1 MSSVGRIS
9 LDLNINSRN
18 FNRQVN
24 GIQRQTTKA
33 FGSMSVAVGNIMANL
48 ATKAVAS
55 IGNFVKD
62 SIDKGSELAE
72 LQNVVDSV
80 FTTMSDKVET
90 FSQNALAAYGLTE
103 AQSKKMIG
111 TYGAMAKSFG
121 YSEAQAYNMSAALT
135 GLTGDVASFYN
146 LNHDEAYT
154 KLKSVFT
161 GETESLKELGVVMT
175 QAALDE
181 FALANGFGK
190 TTAKMSEQEKV
201 ALRLAFVQNKL
212 ATASGDFMRNQ
223 DSWANQTRI
232 LTGQFESFKAA
243 IGQGLI
249 NVLTPVIKVI
259 NVIMA
264 KLVQLANAFKSFT
277 EMIMGKKSGGG
288 AGSAMQEVAD
298 AAGEAA
304 GATGG
309 VEDAAEGAASAAK
322 KAQKSLMGFDE
333 INKLTKVDDS
343 SAGGA
348 GGGVSF
354 DDIDFGSA
362 VEEQEQVTNAAF
374 EKIKAKIKEL
384 VDLFKDGFK
393 AGLGDDFEAS
403 LKRTQDHLKNIGK
416 NLKEIFTDPEVV
428 GAANNWANTVAYSL
442 GQVTGSVVSVGQT
455 IAENLIGGVD
465 KFLEQN
471 KDFIKD
477 RLVGIFDAS
486 AEIFKITGNLAE
498 ALASIFEV
506 FRGDTAKQITA
517 DLLGIFVN
525 ARLGIVELALRI
537 GGDVLNCIAQPI
549 IENKDKIKEA
559 IENTLKPISTIL
571 STLNQAVKDTFE
583 KIFEVYDS
591 KVSPMFQSFADG
603 LSSLVGTLLDA
614 YNTYIAP
621 VLDNLGTKFA
631 ETWAS
636 HIQPA
641 INSMIEFVGKLANT
655 IKALWEGILQP
666 LISWIISTLVPVI
679 APILQTIGDLVIG
692 LFGTISK
699 IIGGIFD
706 VLGGLLDFIVGV
718 FTGDW
723 ELAWEGIRSIFEG
736 IWNVISGIVETVWE
750 VIKGVILAALNVI
763 MGIISTILS
772 AIMGIVS
779 TIFNAILNVVKTVVG
794 GVKSAISTGFN
805 TIKSVI
811 TTVMN
816 AIKNVITSVFK
827 GIWNFIKSIIN
838 SILGGIENMV
848 NGVIGGLNAMIGA
861 LNKLSFDV
869 PDWVPVIGGGTFGF
883 DIPTISKVSLPRLA
897 EGGYVRANQPQPV
910 IVGDNKTQGEI
921 IAPEGKILAITLQ
934 ALEQFFSRLKDAGYS
949 SNGNG
954 EVGDIIIPIY
964 LDGSMLDEVI
974 VTAQQRRNLRSGGR

>member
-9 LDLNINSRN
+9 LDLNINSKK
-18 FNRQVN
+18 FGKQVN
-24 GIQRQTTKA
+24 GIQRQATKA

-80 FTTMSDKVET
+80 FTTMSDKVDT
-90 FSQNALAAYGLTE
+90 FAQNALAAYGLTE
-103 AQSKKMIG
+103 AQSKKMMG

-277 EMIMGKKSGGG
+277 EMVMGKKSGGG

-298 AAGEAA
+298 AADEAA
-304 GATGG
+304 GSTGG
-309 VEDAAEGAASAAK
+309 VEDAAEGAAAAAK

-343 SAGGA
+343 GAGA

-354 DDIDFGSA
+354 DDIDFGTA
-362 VEEQEQVTNAAF
+362 MEEQEKVTNDTF
-374 EKIKAKIKEL
+374 EKIKAKVKEL
-384 VDLFKDGFK
+384 VDLFKSGFK
-393 AGLGDDFEAS
+393 AGLGEDFENSIA
-403 LKRTQDHLKNIGK
+403 RTKEHIKNIGA
-416 NLKEIFTDPEVV
+416 NLKEIFTDPAVV

-442 GQVTGSVVSVGQT
+442 GQVAGSVVSVGQT
-455 IAENLIGGVD
+455 IAENLVGGVD
-465 KFLEQN
+465 KYLEQN

-477 RLVGIFDAS
+477 RLVGMFDAS
-486 AEIFKITGNLAE
+486 ARIFEITGNLAQ

-517 DLLGIFVN
+517 DLIGIFTNAHLGIT
-525 ARLGIVELALRI
+525 ELALKI

-549 IENKDKIKEA
+549 IDNKDKIKEA
-559 IENTLKPISTIL
+559 IENTLTPISTVL

-591 KVSPMFQSFADG
+591 KVAPMFQSFADG
-603 LSSLVGTLLDA
+603 LSSLVSTLLDA

-631 ETWAS
+631 EVWAS

-641 INSMIEFVGKLANT
+641 VNSMIEFVGKLANT

-723 ELAWEGIRSIFEG
+723 ELAWEGIKSIFEG

-750 VIKGVILAALNVI
+750 VIKGVILTALNVI
-763 MGIISTILS
+763 LGIISTILS

-794 GVKSAISTGFN
+794 GIKSAVSAGFN
-805 TIKSVI
+805 GIKSVI

-816 AIKNVITSVFK
+816 AIKNVITSVFR

-883 DIPTISKVSLPRLA
+883 NIPTISKVSLPRLA

>member
-1 MSSVGRIS
+1 
-9 LDLNINSRN
+9 
-18 FNRQVN
+18 
-24 GIQRQTTKA
+24 
-33 FGSMSVAVGNIMANL
+33 MSVAVGNIMANL

-80 FTTMSDKVET
+80 FTTMSDKVDT
-90 FSQNALAAYGLTE
+90 FAQNALAAYGLTE
-103 AQSKKMIG
+103 AQSKKMMG

-212 ATASGDFMRNQ
+212 ATASGDFIRNQ

-249 NVLTPVIKVI
+249 NVLTPVVKVI
-259 NVIMA
+259 NTIMA

-288 AGSAMQEVAD
+288 AGSAMQDVAD

-309 VEDAAEGAASAAK
+309 IEDAAEGAASAAK

-348 GGGVSF
+348 GGDISF
-354 DDIDFGSA
+354 DDIDFGAA
-362 VEEQEQVTNAAF
+362 VEEQEQITNAAF
-374 EKIKAKIKEL
+374 EKIKARLKEL
-384 VDLFKDGFK
+384 VDLFKSGFK
-393 AGLGDDFEAS
+393 AGLGDDFENSIARI
-403 LKRTQDHLKNIGK
+403 KEHIKGIGA
-416 NLKEIFTDPEVV
+416 NLKEIFTDPAVV
-428 GAANNWANTVAYSL
+428 NSANTMFDKIAYAL
-442 GQVTGSVVSVGQT
+442 GQITGSLVSIGT
-455 IAENLIGGVD
+455 SIAEMIIGGID

-471 KDFIKD
+471 KDYIKQ
-477 RLVGIFDAS
+477 RLVGIFDVTGDYW
-486 AEIFKITGNLAE
+486 EIAGNLAQ
-498 ALASIFEV
+498 AIGSIFEV
-506 FRGDTAKQITA
+506 LRGDTAKQITA
-517 DLLGIFVN
+517 DLIGIVANAKLGIM
-525 ARLGIVELALRI
+525 ELSLKI
-537 GGDVLNCIAQPI
+537 GRDILNCIAQPI

-641 INSMIEFVGKLANT
+641 INSIIEFVGKLANT

-723 ELAWEGIRSIFEG
+723 ELAWEGIKSIFEG

-750 VIKGVILAALNVI
+750 VIKGVILTALNVI
-763 MGIISTILS
+763 LGIISTILS

-794 GVKSAISTGFN
+794 GIKSAVSAGFN
-805 TIKSVI
+805 GIKSVI

-816 AIKNVITSVFK
+816 AIKNVITSVFR

>member
-517 DLLGIFVN
+517 DLI
-525 ARLGIVELALRI
+525 GIVANASLGMQELAIKI
-537 GGDVLNCIAQPI
+537 GSDVLNCIAQPI
-549 IENKDKIKEA
+549 IDNKDKIKLA
-559 IENTLKPISTIL
+559 LKNTLAPISTVL
-571 STLNQAVKDTFE
+571 STLNTSVKTTFK
-583 KIFEVYDS
+583 KIFKVYN
-591 KVSPMFQSFADG
+591 KYISPAFQGIAEG
-603 LSSLVGTLLDA
+603 LSSFVSTLLKA
-614 YNTYIAP
+614 YNTHISP
-621 VLDNLGTKFA
+621 VLDKLADKFSVVWL
-631 ETWAS
+631 E

-641 INSMIEFVGKLANT
+641 VNKGIEVIGKVMEL
-655 IKALWEGILQP
+655 ISLLWKSVLVP
-666 LISWIISTLVPVI
+666 LINWIVSNVIPVI
-679 APILQTIGDLVIG
+679 APILEEIGTLM
-692 LFGTISK
+692 LTLYGTIADV
-699 IIGGIFD
+699 IGGIFD
-706 VLGGLLDFIVGV
+706 VLGGLIDFIIGV

-723 ELAWEGIRSIFEG
+723 SRAWEGIKTIFSG
-736 IWNVISGIVETVWE
+736 IWAAIKSILNLAWQSLKKIINTALTAIKGNITTVFNSIKTIATNIWNGIKTVIMTVVNGIKSGITTAFSS
-750 VIKGVILAALNVI
+750 IK
-763 MGIISTILS
+763 T
-772 AIMGIVS
+772 
-779 TIFNAILNVVKTVVG
+779 
-794 GVKSAISTGFN
+794 
-805 TIKSVI
+805 VI
-811 TTVMN
+811 TT
-816 AIKNVITSVFK
+816 AINGIKTVIQNVFNSIWTFMKN
-827 GIWNFIKSIIN
+827 IIN
-838 SILGGIENMV
+838 TILGGIESLV
-848 NGVIGGLNAMIGA
+848 NGVIGGLNSMINAM
-861 LNKLSFDV
+861 NKMSFDV
-869 PDWVPVIGGGTFGF
+869 PDWVPKIGGKSFGLN
-883 DIPTISKVSLPRLA
+883 IPKASKITLPRLA
-897 EGGYVRANQPQPV
+897 DGGYVRANQPQPV
-910 IVGDNKTQGEI
+910 IVGDNKHYGEI
-921 IAPEGKILAITLQ
+921 ISPEDKMLSITLQ
-934 ALEQFFSRLKDAGYS
+934 ALEQFFSKLKDMGYS
-949 SNGNG
+949 SRGDG

>member
-9 LDLNINSRN
+9 LDLNINSKK
-18 FNRQVN
+18 FGKQVN
-24 GIQRQTTKA
+24 GIQRQATKA

-80 FTTMSDKVET
+80 FTTMSDKVDT
-90 FSQNALAAYGLTE
+90 FAQNALAAYGLTE

-212 ATASGDFMRNQ
+212 ATASGAFMRNQ

-277 EMIMGKKSGGG
+277 EMVMGKKSGGG

-298 AAGEAA
+298 AADEAA
-304 GATGG
+304 GSTGG
-309 VEDAAEGAASAAK
+309 VEDAAEGAAAAAK

-343 SAGGA
+343 GAGA

-354 DDIDFGSA
+354 DDIDFGTA
-362 VEEQEQVTNAAF
+362 MEEQEKVTNDTF
-374 EKIKAKIKEL
+374 EKIKAKVKEL
-384 VDLFKDGFK
+384 VDLFKSGFK
-393 AGLGDDFEAS
+393 AGLGEDFESSIA
-403 LKRTQDHLKNIGK
+403 RTKEHIKNIGA
-416 NLKEIFTDPEVV
+416 NLKEIFTDPAVV

-442 GQVTGSVVSVGQT
+442 GQVAGSVVSIGQT
-455 IAENLIGGVD
+455 IAENLVGGVD
-465 KFLEQN
+465 KYLEQN

-477 RLVGIFDAS
+477 RLVGMFDAS
-486 AEIFKITGNLAE
+486 ARIFEITGNLAQ

-517 DLLGIFVN
+517 DLIGIFTNAHLGIT
-525 ARLGIVELALRI
+525 ELALKI

-549 IENKDKIKEA
+549 IDNKDKIKEA
-559 IENTLKPISTIL
+559 IENTLTPISTVL

-591 KVSPMFQSFADG
+591 KVAPMFQSFADG
-603 LSSLVGTLLDA
+603 LSSLVSTLLDA

-631 ETWAS
+631 EVWAS

-692 LFGTISK
+692 LFGT
-699 IIGGIFD
+699 G
-706 VLGGLLDFIVGV
+706 
-718 FTGDW
+718 
-723 ELAWEGIRSIFEG
+723 
-736 IWNVISGIVETVWE
+736 
-750 VIKGVILAALNVI
+750 
-763 MGIISTILS
+763 
-772 AIMGIVS
+772 
-779 TIFNAILNVVKTVVG
+779 
-794 GVKSAISTGFN
+794 
-805 TIKSVI
+805 
-811 TTVMN
+811 
-816 AIKNVITSVFK
+816 
-827 GIWNFIKSIIN
+827 
-838 SILGGIENMV
+838 
-848 NGVIGGLNAMIGA
+848 
-861 LNKLSFDV
+861 
-869 PDWVPVIGGGTFGF
+869 
-883 DIPTISKVSLPRLA
+883 
-897 EGGYVRANQPQPV
+897 RAC
-910 IVGDNKTQGEI
+910 G
-921 IAPEGKILAITLQ
+921 
-934 ALEQFFSRLKDAGYS
+934 SRLRPAGP
-949 SNGNG
+949 
-954 EVGDIIIPIY
+954 V
-964 LDGSMLDEVI
+964 
-974 VTAQQRRNLRSGGR
+974 RR

>member
-9 LDLNINSRN
+9 LDLNINSKK
-18 FNRQVN
+18 FGKQVN
-24 GIQRQTTKA
+24 GIQRQATKA

-62 SIDKGSELAE
+62 SIDKGSELSE

-80 FTTMSDKVET
+80 FTTMSDKVDT
-90 FSQNALAAYGLTE
+90 FAQNALAAYGLTE
-103 AQSKKMIG
+103 AQSKKMVG

-277 EMIMGKKSGGG
+277 EMVMGKKSGGG

-298 AAGEAA
+298 AADEAA
-304 GATGG
+304 GSTGG
-309 VEDAAEGAASAAK
+309 VEDAAEGAAAAAK

-343 SAGGA
+343 GAGA

-354 DDIDFGSA
+354 DDIDFGTA
-362 VEEQEQVTNAAF
+362 MEEQEKVTNDTF
-374 EKIKAKIKEL
+374 EKIKAKVKEL
-384 VDLFKDGFK
+384 VDLFKSGFK
-393 AGLGDDFEAS
+393 AGLGEDFENSIA
-403 LKRTQDHLKNIGK
+403 RTKEHIKNIGA
-416 NLKEIFTDPEVV
+416 NLKEIFTDPAVV

-442 GQVTGSVVSVGQT
+442 GQVAGSVVSVGQT
-455 IAENLIGGVD
+455 IAENLVGGVD
-465 KFLEQN
+465 KYLEQN

-477 RLVGIFDAS
+477 RLVGMFDAS
-486 AEIFKITGNLAE
+486 ARIFEITGNLAQ

-517 DLLGIFVN
+517 DLIGIFTNAHLGIT
-525 ARLGIVELALRI
+525 ELALKI

-549 IENKDKIKEA
+549 IDNKDKIKEA
-559 IENTLKPISTIL
+559 IENTLTPISTVL

-591 KVSPMFQSFADG
+591 KVAPMFQSFADG
-603 LSSLVGTLLDA
+603 LSSLVSTLLDA

-631 ETWAS
+631 EVWAS

-641 INSMIEFVGKLANT
+641 VNSMIEFVGKLANT

-723 ELAWEGIRSIFEG
+723 ELAWEGIKSIFEG

-750 VIKGVILAALNVI
+750 VIKGVILTALNVI
-763 MGIISTILS
+763 LGIISTILS

-794 GVKSAISTGFN
+794 GIKSAVSAGFN
-805 TIKSVI
+805 GIKSVI

-816 AIKNVITSVFK
+816 AIKNVITSVFR

-883 DIPTISKVSLPRLA
+883 NIPTISKVSLPRLA

>member
-9 LDLNINSRN
+9 LDLNINSKK
-18 FNRQVN
+18 FGKQVN
-24 GIQRQTTKA
+24 GIQRQATKA

-80 FTTMSDKVET
+80 FTTMSDKVDT
-90 FSQNALAAYGLTE
+90 FAQNALAAYGLTE
-103 AQSKKMIG
+103 AQSKKMMG

-121 YSEAQAYNMSAALT
+121 YSEVQAYNMSAALT

-277 EMIMGKKSGGG
+277 EMVMGKKSGGG

-343 SAGGA
+343 GAGA

-354 DDIDFGSA
+354 DDIDFGTA
-362 VEEQEQVTNAAF
+362 MEEQEKVTNDTF
-374 EKIKAKIKEL
+374 EKIKAKVKEL
-384 VDLFKDGFK
+384 VDLFKSGFK
-393 AGLGDDFEAS
+393 AGLGEDFENSIA
-403 LKRTQDHLKNIGK
+403 RTKEHIKNIGA
-416 NLKEIFTDPEVV
+416 NLKEIFTDPAVV

-442 GQVTGSVVSVGQT
+442 GQVAGSVVSVGQT
-455 IAENLIGGVD
+455 IAENLVGGVD
-465 KFLEQN
+465 KYLEQN

-477 RLVGIFDAS
+477 RLVGMFDAS
-486 AEIFKITGNLAE
+486 ARIFEITGNLAQ

-517 DLLGIFVN
+517 DLIGIFTNAHLGIT
-525 ARLGIVELALRI
+525 ELALKI

-549 IENKDKIKEA
+549 IDNKDKIKEA
-559 IENTLKPISTIL
+559 IENTLTPISTVL

-591 KVSPMFQSFADG
+591 KVAPMFQSFADG
-603 LSSLVGTLLDA
+603 LSSLVSTLLDA

-631 ETWAS
+631 EVWAS

-641 INSMIEFVGKLANT
+641 VNSMIEFVGKLANT

-723 ELAWEGIRSIFEG
+723 ELAWEGIKSIFEG

-750 VIKGVILAALNVI
+750 VIKGVILTALNVI
-763 MGIISTILS
+763 LGIISTILS

-794 GVKSAISTGFN
+794 GIKSAVSAGFN
-805 TIKSVI
+805 GIKSVI

-816 AIKNVITSVFK
+816 AIKNVITSVFR

-883 DIPTISKVSLPRLA
+883 NIPTISKVSLPRLA

-934 ALEQFFSRLKDAGYS
+934 ALEQFFSRLKDVGYS
-949 SNGNG
+949 SSGNG

>member
-1 MSSVGRIS
+1 
-9 LDLNINSRN
+9 
-18 FNRQVN
+18 
-24 GIQRQTTKA
+24 
-33 FGSMSVAVGNIMANL
+33 MSVAVGNIMANL

-80 FTTMSDKVET
+80 FTTMSDKVDT
-90 FSQNALAAYGLTE
+90 FAQNALAAYGLTE

-277 EMIMGKKSGGG
+277 EMVMGKKSGGG

-298 AAGEAA
+298 AADEAA
-304 GATGG
+304 GSTGG
-309 VEDAAEGAASAAK
+309 VEDAAEGAAAAAK

-343 SAGGA
+343 GAGA

-354 DDIDFGSA
+354 DDIDFGTA
-362 VEEQEQVTNAAF
+362 MEEQEKVTNDTF
-374 EKIKAKIKEL
+374 EKIKAKVKEL
-384 VDLFKDGFK
+384 VDLFKSGFK
-393 AGLGDDFEAS
+393 AGLGEDFESSIA
-403 LKRTQDHLKNIGK
+403 RTKEHIKNIGA
-416 NLKEIFTDPEVV
+416 NLKEIFTDPAVV

-442 GQVTGSVVSVGQT
+442 GQVAGSVVSIGQT
-455 IAENLIGGVD
+455 IAENLVGGVD
-465 KFLEQN
+465 KYLEQN

-477 RLVGIFDAS
+477 RLVGMFDAS
-486 AEIFKITGNLAE
+486 ARIFEITGNLAQ

-517 DLLGIFVN
+517 DLIGIFTNAHLGIT
-525 ARLGIVELALRI
+525 ELALKI
-537 GGDVLNCIAQPI
+537 GGEVLCY
-549 IENKDKIKEA
+549 
-559 IENTLKPISTIL
+559 
-571 STLNQAVKDTFE
+571 
-583 KIFEVYDS
+583 VY
-591 KVSPMFQSFADG
+591 
-603 LSSLVGTLLDA
+603 
-614 YNTYIAP
+614 
-621 VLDNLGTKFA
+621 
-631 ETWAS
+631 
-636 HIQPA
+636 
-641 INSMIEFVGKLANT
+641 
-655 IKALWEGILQP
+655 
-666 LISWIISTLVPVI
+666 
-679 APILQTIGDLVIG
+679 
-692 LFGTISK
+692 
-699 IIGGIFD
+699 
-706 VLGGLLDFIVGV
+706 
-718 FTGDW
+718 
-723 ELAWEGIRSIFEG
+723 
-736 IWNVISGIVETVWE
+736 
-750 VIKGVILAALNVI
+750 
-763 MGIISTILS
+763 
-772 AIMGIVS
+772 
-779 TIFNAILNVVKTVVG
+779 
-794 GVKSAISTGFN
+794 
-805 TIKSVI
+805 
-811 TTVMN
+811 
-816 AIKNVITSVFK
+816 
-827 GIWNFIKSIIN
+827 
-838 SILGGIENMV
+838 
-848 NGVIGGLNAMIGA
+848 
-861 LNKLSFDV
+861 
-869 PDWVPVIGGGTFGF
+869 
-883 DIPTISKVSLPRLA
+883 
-897 EGGYVRANQPQPV
+897 
-910 IVGDNKTQGEI
+910 
-921 IAPEGKILAITLQ
+921 
-934 ALEQFFSRLKDAGYS
+934 
-949 SNGNG
+949 
-954 EVGDIIIPIY
+954 
-964 LDGSMLDEVI
+964 
-974 VTAQQRRNLRSGGR
+974 

>member
-1 MSSVGRIS
+1 
-9 LDLNINSRN
+9 
-18 FNRQVN
+18 
-24 GIQRQTTKA
+24 
-33 FGSMSVAVGNIMANL
+33 MSVAVGNIMANL

-80 FTTMSDKVET
+80 FTTMSDKVDT
-90 FSQNALAAYGLTE
+90 FAQNALAAYGLTE
-103 AQSKKMIG
+103 AQSKKMMG

-277 EMIMGKKSGGG
+277 EMVMGKKSGGG
-288 AGSAMQEVAD
+288 AGSAMQEVVD
-298 AAGEAA
+298 AADEAA
-304 GATGG
+304 GSIGG
-309 VEDAAEGAASAAK
+309 VEDAAEGAAAAAK

-343 SAGGA
+343 GAGA

-354 DDIDFGSA
+354 DDIDFGTA
-362 VEEQEQVTNAAF
+362 MEEQEKVTNDTF
-374 EKIKAKIKEL
+374 EKIKAKVKEL
-384 VDLFKDGFK
+384 VDLFKSGFK
-393 AGLGDDFEAS
+393 AGLGEDFENSIA
-403 LKRTQDHLKNIGK
+403 RTKEHIKNIGA
-416 NLKEIFTDPEVV
+416 NLKEIFTDPAVV

-442 GQVTGSVVSVGQT
+442 GQVAGSVVSVGQT
-455 IAENLIGGVD
+455 IAENLVGGVD
-465 KFLEQN
+465 KYLEQN

-477 RLVGIFDAS
+477 RLVGMFDAS
-486 AEIFKITGNLAE
+486 ARIFEITGNLAQ

-517 DLLGIFVN
+517 DLIGIFTNAHLGIT
-525 ARLGIVELALRI
+525 ELALKI

-549 IENKDKIKEA
+549 IDNKDKIKEA
-559 IENTLKPISTIL
+559 IENTLTPISTVL

-591 KVSPMFQSFADG
+591 KVAPMFQSFADG
-603 LSSLVGTLLDA
+603 LSSLVSTLLDA

-631 ETWAS
+631 EVWAS

-641 INSMIEFVGKLANT
+641 INSFIEFVGKLANT

-723 ELAWEGIRSIFEG
+723 ELAWEGIKSIFEG

-750 VIKGVILAALNVI
+750 VIKGVILGALNII

-779 TIFNAILNVVKTVVG
+779 TIFNAILNVIKTVVG
-794 GVKSAISTGFN
+794 GIRSAISTGFN
-805 TIKSVI
+805 AMKNVI
-811 TTVMN
+811 TTVVN